1 MTKADAVCS
10 SFPYFCLERY
20 NNPSFKNM
28 TQGTPMHPL
37 RPLLQAHFHS
47 TSQKRELAQ
56 AITTFPNT
64 GDSNCVQL
72 SQMWCLLVDG
82 DTILTCARQSF
93 DALSGN
99 AITKS
104 ETSSID
110 DGANIKVSV
119 GNDRSWLIP
128 VKNETSLPAF
138 LSVFGENL
146 ASLGRDGAT
155 ARLEVNG
162 APVDAEQWSFLVGAA
177 QTGSVGLDLQEME
190 LQKAGKVDLTG
201 VLPVR
206 SDQPAVSGT
215 RASAGDTQD
224 GTTAEEQL
232 AMPAVEQPAIEFID
246 PTNAAEDDDALQ
258 IFKYTSEK
266 TLEVLADTLHST
278 LQNNP
283 RSKEKTAYEHTREAK
298 VGAVAASLQH
308 GVYSNKNLKIDLARI
323 AIYLFRFFW
332 PLQTNHSVAG
342 KYWAAVERTFAHSS
356 ETFKSANVEGFMKQ
370 LSNDVVPLMDAFAR
384 DFSES
389 KDDLQPL
396 PDAFSKAFLHLLM
409 VLVLLSRTTKT
420 RGFGVNNST
429 VRSHIRCA
437 RDELENGKREITA
450 RLKARTPELEDL
462 EVCSPASLLALV
474 LNQLS
479 EDVMHGKPDVANTYN
494 DYFFQLDFRITE
506 DPTSRSH
513 QESLRFFLQ
522 EVEAILSTLQ
532 YQRGVLEGLEKSL
545 WEQSSAAS
553 SSRRNGKFNDNFF
566 LRDALGESRQQLVFD
581 SCKSRV
587 AARID
592 KFRGLQQ
599 RAQDL
604 GEWHRNEMETNRDR
618 QENAIMVFT
627 IVTIIFLPLSF
638 VTSFFGMNTADVR
651 DMEYGQWAYWAAGL
665 PLTVLVVVG
674 SLWWAGEFEGFGS
687 WVERIL
693 RRGSSATSSS
703 RSGWSRIPD
712 PIGYS
717 RREQEEQ
724 EENRR
729 LVNREGGRYVR
740 EEVSPPRPRRRTTY
754 ATKRYHYR

>member
-1 MTKADAVCS
+1 
-10 SFPYFCLERY
+10 
-20 NNPSFKNM
+20 
-28 TQGTPMHPL
+28 MHPL

-93 DALSGN
+93 DALSGE
-99 AITKS
+99 AISKS
-104 ETSSID
+104 ETPSTD
-110 DGANIKVSV
+110 DGARIKVSV
-119 GNDRSWLIP
+119 DNNRSWLIP
-128 VKNETSLPAF
+128 VNDQTSMPAF
-138 LSVFGENL
+138 LSVFGE
-146 ASLGRDGAT
+146 SLVSLEGDGAT

-162 APVDAEQWSFLVGAA
+162 APVNAGEWSFVVDAA
-177 QTGSVGLDLQEME
+177 QTGSVGLDLQQMD
-190 LQKAGKVDLTG
+190 LQKAGKIDLTG
-201 VLPVR
+201 VLPLR
-206 SDQPAVSGT
+206 RDQPPVSGT
-215 RASAGDTQD
+215 RSPCGDTQH
-224 GTTAEEQL
+224 GLTAEEQPS
-232 AMPAVEQPAIEFID
+232 MPKVEQPTVEFID
-246 PTNAAEDDDALQ
+246 PSTAAEDHDALE
-258 IFKYTSEK
+258 IFKYTSEP
-266 TLEVLADTLHST
+266 TLEVLAATLHFT

-283 RSKEKTAYEHTREAK
+283 RSKEKTAYERTGEAK
-298 VGAVAASLQH
+298 VAAVAASLQAN
-308 GVYSNKNLKIDLARI
+308 VYSNKDLKIDLART

-332 PLQTNHSVAG
+332 PLNTEHPVAG
-342 KYWAAVERTFAHSS
+342 KYWAAVERALAHSS
-356 ETFKSANVEGFMKQ
+356 ETFQSADVDGFMKQ

-384 DFSES
+384 EFSES
-389 KDDLQPL
+389 KEDLQPL
-396 PDAFSKAFLHLLM
+396 PDAFSKAFLHLL
-409 VLVLLSRTTKT
+409 VAFVLLSRTTK
-420 RGFGVNNST
+420 RQGFGINNST
-429 VRSHIRCA
+429 VRNHISYA
-437 RDELENGKREITA
+437 RMQLDNGKREITA
-450 RLKARTPELEDL
+450 RLKAQTPELEDL
-462 EVCSPASLLALV
+462 EICSPASLLALV

-479 EDVMHGKPDVANTYN
+479 QDVMHGKPDVANTYN

-532 YQRGVLEGLEKSL
+532 YQRGVLEGLEEGL
-545 WEQSSAAS
+545 WQQSSAAS
-553 SSRRNGKFNDNFF
+553 SSRRQGKLRNNYF
-566 LRDALGESRQQLVFD
+566 LRETLGESRQQLVLD
-581 SCKSRV
+581 SCKARI

-687 WVERIL
+687 WVERML
-693 RRGSSATSSS
+693 RRGSSATSSG
-703 RSGWSRIPD
+703 RSGWSRIPE
-712 PIGYS
+712 PVAYG
-717 RREQEEQ
+717 RRGQEEQ

-729 LVNREGGRYVR
+729 LVSRSRARYDR
-740 EEVSPPRPRRRTTY
+740 EEVSPPRPKRRVPRRDPPY
-754 ATKRYHYR
+754 YYR